1 MRRKIS
7 GITALILAVALVAV
21 LPRFGFTQVGAALW
35 SERPVT
41 TTASAPA
48 ASPWVELARA
58 LKPAVVNISTKRVEE
73 GWRPP
78 ESPFGQNDPFN
89 QFFAPFFRG
98 APRRTVRSLGSG
110 DRKSVV

>member
-41 TTASAPA
+41 TTAPAPA
-48 ASPWVELARA
+48 ASPWAELART
-58 LKPAVVNISTKRVEE
+58 LKPAVVNISTTRGHKSHQSFE
-73 GWRPP
+73 
-78 ESPFGQNDPFN
+78 Q
-89 QFFAPFFRG
+89 FFRG
-98 APRRTVRSLGSG
+98 PPRRAVRSLGPG
-110 DRKSVV
+110 FLNDPHGRIV